1 MSGSRIAMLIPYF
14 GHWPEWMPLYL
25 YTCSRN
31 PQVDFHYFTDCGVPE
46 VTYGNTIFHPMTFEA
61 YLQNIERVLGV
72 KLPNIPS
79 KLCDIKPFYGIIHRE
94 LLDKGAYTWWG
105 FGDLDVAYG
114 DLSSLTSL
122 TSRTDLHL
130 ITTHIKCI
138 SGHFTLIR
146 TDVPMHKTLLPL
158 SPQLRGI
165 IEGEAPGWVDERQFS
180 DAVRPRGLR
189 TIDRLW
195 YSYGRKIGIDRNGF
209 YHAAYRFYSPSQAG
223 QYYCEPGTTFTPSD
237 GEEYLLNLNT
247 LEWALGKG
255 EFPEHIKPGKNL
267 PYLHFLMFKKIS
279 YNHTGHYWTDGFYQI
294 PKNHIWTGSE
304 LVEFTTRH
312 IRLK

>member
-1 MSGSRIAMLIPYF
+1 M
-14 GHWPEWMPLYL
+14 
-25 YTCSRN
+25 
-31 PQVDFHYFTDCGVPE
+31 
-46 VTYGNTIFHPMTFEA
+46 
-61 YLQNIERVLGV
+61 
-72 KLPNIPS
+72 
-79 KLCDIKPFYGIIHRE
+79 
-94 LLDKGAYTWWG
+94 
-105 FGDLDVAYG
+105 AYG
-114 DLSSLTSL
+114 GLFSLTSL
-122 TSRTDLHL
+122 TLRADLHL

-138 SGHFTLIR
+138 SGHFTLLR
-146 TDVPMHKTLLPL
+146 TDVPTYQTLLPL

-209 YHAAYRFYSPSQAG
+209 YHAAYRLYSPLQAG

-247 LEWALGKG
+247 LEWTLGKG
-255 EFPEHIKPGKNL
+255 EFPEHIKPGKKL
-267 PYLHFLMFKKIS
+267 PYLDFLMFKNIS
-279 YNHTGHYWTDGFYQI
+279 YNNTGHYWTDGFYQI